1 MVKTTEFRAEGAA
14 PSAQAFRDA
23 MSRLVAP
30 VALVT
35 TSGPA
40 GRHGLTVSALCSA
53 SAEPPSVLLCLNR
66 DSRSHAAFVENG
78 VVGIS
83 LLAPGDEALAMR
95 FASSRVT
102 QDEKFSSH
110 DWQEPEGRPPVL
122 ASAAVWLTGRV
133 AAFYSAGTHDILL
146 CHVEEIG
153 APAQDVTGLAWF
165 GRDFH
170 ALSVQPAPVP
180 A

>member
-1 MVKTTEFRAEGAA
+1 MVKVTEFRAERVAPAA
-14 PSAQAFRDA
+14 QTFRDA
-23 MSRLVAP
+23 MSRLIAP

-35 TSGPA
+35 TNGPA

-83 LLAPGDEALAMR
+83 LLAPGDEELAMR
-95 FASSRVT
+95 FASSRIE
-102 QDEKFSSH
+102 QDEKFSSRE
-110 DWQEPEGRPPVL
+110 WQESEGRPPVL
-122 ASAAVWLTGRV
+122 AGAAAWLTGRV
-133 AAFYSAGTHDILL
+133 AASYPAGTHDILF
-146 CHVEEIG
+146 CQIEEIG
-153 APAQDVTGLAWF
+153 SLAQDAAGLAWF

-170 ALSVQPAPVP
+170 ALSVRTAPVP
-180 A
+180 V

>member
-1 MVKTTEFRAEGAA
+1 MSHTAGFQTDGAT
-14 PSAQAFRDA
+14 PPAQAFRDA
-23 MSRLVAP
+23 MSRLIAP

-53 SAEPPSVLLCLNR
+53 SAEPPSVLVCLNR
-66 DSRSHAAFVENG
+66 DNRSHAAFVENG

-95 FASSRVT
+95 FASSRIT
-102 QDEKFSSH
+102 QEEKFSDN
-110 DWQEPEGRPPVL
+110 DWRESEGNPPVL
-122 ASAAVWLTGRV
+122 VRAAAWLTGRV
-133 AAFYSAGTHDILL
+133 GAFYPAGSHDILL
-146 CHVEEIG
+146 CHVQRIG
-153 APAQDVTGLAWF
+153 LHAQDVAGLAWF

-170 ALSVQPAPVP
+170 ALPIPAEPVP